1 LDVIKNTTTTKAFT
15 PVIALV
21 LIIFVALIFLSFRQ
35 TSELKATAAL
45 VAHTQEV
52 IFHTASLSSRITD
65 IETGTRGFLLTGQ
78 GAFLEPQEKSKLIIY
93 KEIDELKQ
101 LTKDN
106 SSQQL
111 LTDSLLLYVK
121 KKITFSDSSIALRK
135 GKGMQAAILLVGSG
149 GGKWYMDNIRRFLT
163 RMQNAET
170 SVLEQRKTA
179 NEKATAL
186 LDKIIGTIIIII
198 LLLIGIFLRKT
209 HLDITAQKKAEQNLE
224 KSEERFGLLVSNVK
238 DYSIVMLDPDG
249 RIISWNSGAENIKG
263 YQENE
268 IIGKSFELFY
278 TEEDARNGEPYYNLE
293 MAREYGH
300 FEKEGRRIKKDGSQF
315 WANVVLTALK
325 DEQGKLYGYSKIT
338 RDVTERKKNQEQLEF
353 LSRQINQSN
362 DSIYTVD
369 TDLKIKSWN
378 KGAENLYGFTQEE
391 VLGKDP
397 NTVLKTTITNKEL
410 DAAIETMAENDY
422 WTGELQRQ
430 TKTGT
435 AIYVHSS
442 SSTVRDSENKITGY
456 VAVSFDITAQK
467 KLREQVNYLASIVE
481 QSAEAIFSRG
491 LDRKFISWN
500 KGAEKLYGYSSEE
513 VIGKT
518 AAELGLTRLT
528 NEEILALEKQLM
540 ETGRW
545 EAEMNYYHKDGSVF
559 FGAATGSSIK
569 NEKGEEVSFNFI
581 VKDIS
586 VRKQLEDQLKKSNE
600 ELEKKIEERT
610 QEIYKNEK
618 RFRALIENNSDI
630 ISLLDKS
637 FRVFYRSPSASRIM
651 GWTNEETAIND
662 NKESIHPD
670 DAERIENMI
679 QELIK
684 NPGKPVNGL
693 FRKLHKQKHYVWL
706 EGIAVNLLHDENVK
720 AIVFNFRDVTGR
732 MEAEA
737 VIAETL
743 KEKNIILESI
753 GDAFFAVDK
762 NWTVTYWNRVAE
774 TALGVLKQQIVGKHL
789 WDIFSDSVDSLSYKK
804 YAQAIATSQVV
815 HFEDY
820 YNALNKWYEISA
832 YPSENGLSVYFKDI
846 TERKKTQQEILE
858 LNTRLEEKVTRRTKE
873 LLKANE
879 EMEAFSYSVSHDL
892 RAPLRAI
899 IGFTAILEE
908 DYSSKLDAEAQRI
921 TSIIKKNTLKMGHL
935 IDDLLTFS
943 RMGRQDIIKT
953 TIDNNNLVSEIIGG
967 MDNNGHAHSI
977 EWAIH
982 TLPCI
987 KADINTIRQVWVNL
1001 ISNAVKYS
1009 SNTHHPK
1016 IEIGSLKHK
1025 GQTAFFIKDNGVGFD
1040 EKYKNKLF
1048 KVFQRLHSA
1057 EEFEGTGIG
1066 LAIVE
1071 KVVSKHGGKVWAEA
1085 EVNKGAEF
1093 YFSLPENDEQIV

>member
-1 LDVIKNTTTTKAFT
+1 MDVIKNTTTTKAFT
-15 PVIALV
+15 PVIVLV

-35 TSELKATAAL
+35 TLESKATAAL
-45 VAHTQEV
+45 VSHTQEV
-52 IFHTASLSSRITD
+52 LFHTASLSSHITD
-65 IETGTRGFLLTGQ
+65 IETGSRGFLLTGQ
-78 GAFLEPQEKSKLIIY
+78 EAFLEPQEKSKLLVY

-106 SSQQL
+106 PPQQL
-111 LTDSLLLYVK
+111 LTDSLLLYVNK
-121 KKITFSDSSIALRK
+121 KVAFSDSSIVLK
-135 GKGMQAAILLVGSG
+135 KEKGMHAAVLLVGAEE
-149 GGKWYMDNIRRFLT
+149 GKWYMDNIHWFLN
-163 RMQNAET
+163 RMQNTET
-170 SVLEQRKTA
+170 SLLEQRKA
-179 NEKATAL
+179 ASEKATDL

-198 LLLIGIFLRKT
+198 ILLIGIFLRKT
-209 HLDITAQKKAEQNLE
+209 QLDITAQKKAEERLE
-224 KSEERFGLLVSNVK
+224 KSEERFRLLVSNVK
-238 DYSIVMLDPDG
+238 DYAIIMLDTDG
-249 RIISWNSGAENIKG
+249 RIVSWNSGAENIKG
-263 YQENE
+263 YRENE
-268 IIGKSFELFY
+268 ILGKSFEIFY
-278 TEEDARNGEPYYNLE
+278 REEDRMNGEPRYNLE
-293 MAREYGH
+293 MANKYGH
-300 FEKEGRRIKKDGSQF
+300 FEKEGLRIRKGGSQF
-315 WANVVLTALK
+315 WANIVFTALK

-338 RDVTERKKNQEQLEF
+338 RDVTERKKTQEQLEF
-353 LSRQINQSN
+353 MSRQINQSN
-362 DSIYTVD
+362 DAIFTVD
-369 TDLKIKSWN
+369 ATLKIKSWN
-378 KGAENLYGFTQEE
+378 RGAETLYGFTREE
-391 VLGKDP
+391 ALDKDP
-397 NTVLKTTITNKEL
+397 NELLQTSITSKQL
-410 DAAIETMAENDY
+410 DAALEIIDKKDH
-422 WTGELQRQ
+422 WTGELQRK
-430 TKTGT
+430 TKAGIS
-435 AIYVHSS
+435 IYVHSS
-442 SSTVRDSENKITGY
+442 TSTIRDNERNVTGY
-456 VAVSFDITAQK
+456 IAVSFDITDQK
-467 KLREQVNYLASIVE
+467 HLREQVNYLASIVE
-481 QSAEAIFSRG
+481 QSTEAIFSRG

-513 VIGKT
+513 AIGKT
-518 AAELGLTRLT
+518 AAELGLTRLS
-528 NEEILALEKQLM
+528 NEEIHTLEKQLM

-559 FGAATGSSIK
+559 FGATTGSSIK

-586 VRKQLEDQLKKSNE
+586 IRKQLEEQLKKSNE
-600 ELEKKIEERT
+600 DLEKKVEERT
-610 QEIYKNEK
+610 KEIYMNEK
-618 RFRALIENNSDI
+618 RFRALLENNNDI
-630 ISLLDKS
+630 ISLLDES
-637 FRVFYRSPSASRIM
+637 ARVIYRSPSAFRIT
-651 GWTNEETAIND
+651 GWSNEEIEGVN
-662 NKESIHPD
+662 NKESVHPD
-670 DAERIENMI
+670 DAWRVQKMM
-679 QELIK
+679 QELAT

-693 FRKLHKQKHYVWL
+693 FRKLNKSGQYLWL
-706 EGIAVNLLHDENVK
+706 EGVAINLLNDENVK
-720 AIVFNFRDVTGR
+720 ACVLNFRDVTGR
-732 MEAEA
+732 IEAEA

-774 TALGVLKQQIVGKHL
+774 TALGVSKQQIVGKHL
-789 WDIFSDSVDSLSYKK
+789 WDVFTDSIDSLSYQK
-804 YAQAIATSQVV
+804 YQQAVATGEVL

-820 YNALNKWYEISA
+820 YAALNKWYEISA

-858 LNTRLEEKVTRRTKE
+858 LNTQLEEKVAKRTKE

-921 TSIIKKNTLKMGHL
+921 TSIIKMNTLKMGHL

-953 TIDNNNLVSEIIGG
+953 TIDNNNLVTEIIGG
-967 MDNNGHAHSI
+967 MNNNGHTHTI

-982 TLPCI
+982 TLPCV

-1009 SNTHHPK
+1009 SCTQLPK
-1016 IEIGSLKHK
+1016 IEIGSLKQN
-1025 GQTAFFIKDNGVGFD
+1025 GETTFFVKDNGVGFD

-1071 KVVSKHGGKVWAEA
+1071 KVISKHGGKVWAEA
-1085 EVNKGAEF
+1085 EVNKGACF
-1093 YFSLPENDEQIV
+1093 YFSLPSGAEN